1 MNKNVLVTCGLL
13 LLLVVFLLL
22 EKKTVVEGACV
33 PLSEFSTEVD
43 CVAGCSGYAGACYWD
58 GVPVVLPTWPTA
70 ESPTESPTASPTESP
85 TESPTA
91 SPTESPTAST
101 ASTASPSP
109 SPEGG
114 GVFSEWW
121 HWLLVVMVILGVLV
135 MIFL

>member
-85 TESPTA
+85 T
-91 SPTESPTAST
+91 AST